1 MLRPG
6 QSENVLSSS
15 LHPTGTSKASP
26 QMTTHLSPNLCG
38 RQSTAAITSAGAV
51 SPLRA
56 ITRGHHPPLQ
66 SRHPGDLETIGV
78 DWGTTS
84 FTQSHP
90 RVRHVS
96 LTKKAYCAFWQF
108 MVAISL
114 VQHTAISPDHIK
126 SFWQVIFSQS
136 RFSHQFRQLNKMSRF
151 PLIESTLQSQT
162 YSAAMV

>member
-1 MLRPG
+1 MCYLHRSIP
-6 QSENVLSSS
+6 QALAKHHPRWPLIFPRIFAADNPPLPS
-15 LHPTGTSKASP
+15 LQP
-26 QMTTHLSPNLCG
+26 
-38 RQSTAAITSAGAV
+38 V
-51 SPLRA
+51 RA

-136 RFSHQFRQLNKMSRF
+136 RFSHQFRQLNKMSRL

-162 YSAAMV
+162 YNAAMV